1 MKQLAGLDAAFL
13 HLETAEMPMHVGAL
27 HVLELPSDYD
37 GDYLLD
43 LRAHMAS
50 RLPLAPVLRRRLESM
65 PLNLANPTWVDC
77 EPDLEAHIVGYE
89 MPPGSGLAALESQ
102 VGLLHPQLLD
112 RRLPLWKFHV
122 FLGLERGPEG
132 QQQVGLYSQLHHAA
146 VDGQAAVALAAVILD
161 LSAHPQ
167 DRKLPAARTRRVQL
181 GAAGMLRGAIAHQW
195 QQTVKLAK
203 ALPGA
208 AGTLSLMAARTA
220 LDAAGSSLYNWLST
234 EPDKAAGERVSNLGL
249 APRTRLNT
257 SLSTER
263 SFSTV
268 SLPLV
273 ALTRTRRLHGASLND
288 AVLFICG
295 GALRRLFAKQGPLP
309 RKSLVAAVP
318 VSMRAGGD
326 VTANTQATMSL
337 VSLGTHLADPAK
349 RLAHVLAASA
359 AMKSEL
365 DQVKDLMPSDYPSLG
380 VPWLMQAGALLYGR
394 LRAADKLPVLANLV
408 ISNVPGP
415 TVPLYLAGARMLTNY
430 PTSIVVHGMAL
441 NITVQSYDASLDF
454 GLMACGQAL
463 PETAALAAYIETA
476 FMEFLALPA
485 AEELAE
491 KATKRI
497 ARPKGATKT
506 SAKSAATSTVKTA
519 ARKRTAAKR

>member
-27 HVLELPSDYD
+27 HVLELPADYR
-37 GDYLLD
+37 GEYLQD
-43 LRAHMAS
+43 LRNHIAS
-50 RLPLAPVLRRRLESM
+50 RLPLTPVLRRRLASM
-65 PLNLANPTWVDC
+65 PLNLANPTWVDA
-77 EPDLEAHIVGYE
+77 EPDLDLHIVGYD
-89 MPPGSGLAALESQ
+89 MPPGSGLAALEQQ
-102 VGLLHPQLLD
+102 VSLLHPQLLD
-112 RRLPLWKFHV
+112 RSLPLWKFHV
-122 FLGLERGPEG
+122 FLGLEPGPEG
-132 QQQVGLYSQLHHAA
+132 QQLVGLYSQLHHAA
-146 VDGQAAVALAAVILD
+146 VDGQAAVALAGVILD
-161 LSAHPQ
+161 LQPQ
-167 DRKLPAARTRRVQL
+167 PAERKLPATRARRVQL
-181 GAAGMLRGAIAHQW
+181 GATGMLRGAIAHQW
-195 QQTVKLAK
+195 QQTLKLAK

-208 AGTLSLMAARTA
+208 AGTLSMMAARTA
-220 LDAAGSSLYNWLST
+220 LEAAGSSLQSWLSS
-234 EPDKAAGERVSNLGL
+234 EPEPTQAERVRNLGL

-257 SLSTER
+257 SLSAER

-268 SLPLV
+268 SLSLL
-273 ALTRTRRLHGASLND
+273 ALNRTRRLHGASLND

-295 GALRRLFAKQGPLP
+295 GALRRLFAKHGPLP

-326 VTANTQATMSL
+326 STANTQATMSL

-359 AMKSEL
+359 AMKGEL
-365 DQVKDLMPSDYPSLG
+365 DRVKDLMPSDYPSIG

-430 PTSIVVHGMAL
+430 PASIIVHGMAL
-441 NITVQSYDASLDF
+441 NITVQTFDASLDI
-454 GLMACGQAL
+454 GIMACGQAL

-476 FMEFLALPA
+476 FMEFLALPVAEIPEPAKTKSKQA
-485 AEELAE
+485 AKPRA
-491 KATKRI
+491 
-497 ARPKGATKT
+497 
-506 SAKSAATSTVKTA
+506 SS
-519 ARKRTAAKR
+519 RKRTATSR

>member
-27 HVLELPSDYD
+27 HVLELPASYS
-37 GDYLLD
+37 GNYLLD
-43 LRAHMAS
+43 LRAHMAN
-50 RLPLAPVLRRRLESM
+50 RLPLAPVLRRRLESV
-65 PLNLANPTWVDC
+65 PLNLANPSWVDA
-77 EPDLEAHIVGYE
+77 EPDLDLHIVGHE
-89 MPPGSGLAALESQ
+89 LPPGSGLAALEAQ
-102 VGLLHPQLLD
+102 VGRLHPQLLD
-112 RRLPLWKFHV
+112 RSLPLWKFHV
-122 FLGLERGPEG
+122 FLGLAPGPEG
-132 QQQVGLYSQLHHAA
+132 QRLVGLYSQLHHAA
-146 VDGQAAVALAAVILD
+146 VDGQAAVALAGVILD
-161 LSAHPQ
+161 LQPQ
-167 DRKLPAARTRRVQL
+167 PAERKLPATRARQVQL

-195 QQTVKLAK
+195 QQTLQLAK

-208 AGTLSLMAARTA
+208 AGTLSKMAARTA
-220 LDAAGSSLYNWLST
+220 LDAAGSSLYNWLSP
-234 EPDKAAGERVSNLGL
+234 EPKQAASEQVRNLGL
-249 APRTRLNT
+249 APRTRLNV
-257 SLSTER
+257 SVSAER

-268 SLPLV
+268 SLSLV
-273 ALTRTRRLHGASLND
+273 ALNRARRLHGASLND

-318 VSMRAGGD
+318 VSMRAGGES
-326 VTANTQATMSL
+326 TANTAGTQATMSL

-359 AMKSEL
+359 AMKGEL
-365 DQVKDLMPSDYPSLG
+365 DQLKDLMPSDYPSLG

-394 LRAADKLPVLANLV
+394 MRAADKLPVLANLV

-415 TVPLYLAGARMLTNY
+415 SVPLYLAGARMLSNY
-430 PTSIVVHGMAL
+430 PASIIVHGMAL
-441 NITVQSYDASLDF
+441 NITVQSFDASLDI

-485 AEELAE
+485 AQELAA
-491 KATKRI
+491 K
-497 ARPKGATKT
+497 PK
-506 SAKSAATSTVKTA
+506 A
-519 ARKRTAAKR
+519 ARKRAAIKR